1 MTDITI
7 DRKRTTAIIT
17 CPSRQ
22 ERIKMPSKIE
32 KLEQKIAA
40 LRLAA
45 RAEKRAAR
53 EAEDRELL
61 TLIRRAK
68 AADQVRELCCAR
80 LAGVGRDE
88 P

>member
-1 MTDITI
+1 M
-7 DRKRTTAIIT
+7 
-17 CPSRQ
+17 S
-22 ERIKMPSKIE
+22 SKIAR
-32 KLEQKIAA
+32 LEQKIAA

-45 RAEKRAAR
+45 RAERRAAR

-68 AADQVRELCCAR
+68 AADQVRTLCCAR
-80 LAGVGRDE
+80 LADAGRDE